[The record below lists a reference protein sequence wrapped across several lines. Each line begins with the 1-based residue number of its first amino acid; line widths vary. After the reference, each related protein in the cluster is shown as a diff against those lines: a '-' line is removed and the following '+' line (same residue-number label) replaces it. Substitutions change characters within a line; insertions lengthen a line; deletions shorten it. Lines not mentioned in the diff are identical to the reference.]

1 MLCVLSRLGAL
12 LASVTR
18 ALQASALCK
27 SLSQSIH
34 SDPASDVAASQAD
47 QKRRKGASTPATGAD
62 TIPLNTTNNQRSA
75 DSSQPMSIDGQPL
88 LLSNLLLLQTLQML
102 CMMFL

>member
-1 MLCVLSRLGAL
+1 MICMLCAQMLWNCLECTHFIR
-12 LASVTR
+12 SV
-18 ALQASALCK
+18 QE
-27 SLSQSIH
+27 SQ
-34 SDPASDVAASQAD
+34 SDPASDVASQAD